1 MTTFALVAAVVAE
14 IEHVIFGPNVG
25 REPSIRETAP
35 GRDGN
40 ATFNTRL
47 AAFALSDLDRTAGG
61 SAPTGRLVCTGGE
74 QAHQAETARSTPQ
87 RLFDQADRGTMAP
100 RRN

>member
-47 AAFALSDLDRTAGG
+47 AAFVLGDLDRTAGA
-61 SAPTGRLVCTGGE
+61 APRPSDCFCTGGE
-74 QAHQAETARSTPQ
+74 QAHQAEIARSTPQ

>member
-47 AAFALSDLDRTAGG
+47 AAFALSDLDRTAGQRPDRPIAFA
-61 SAPTGRLVCTGGE
+61 SA
-74 QAHQAETARSTPQ
+74 AS
-87 RLFDQADRGTMAP
+87 
-100 RRN
+100 RRIKPKLRA